1 MVKKFNVRQVEA
13 FRAVV
18 AMGSMS
24 KAAELLGI
32 SQPAVSRLVG
42 DFQEAVG
49 FRLFKRLRNG
59 AEPTPDARQLF
70 EQVEKL
76 FVGLE
81 ELNHQITAIKNLY
94 TGHITISATSSY
106 ATGMLPTIIA
116 EFKRMHP
123 SIGVSV
129 NIHTHEMVVDWVA
142 AGRSDIGLTSQ
153 PVANADLD
161 VRQLVKR
168 PAICIFPTGHALAA
182 KDELHPSDLAGLPF
196 VSFPRGSPLRFQIDG
211 IFDRFGVE
219 RVLQVDTTSHHAV
232 CSLVAAGL
240 GVALVNPFS
249 PYLAEAG
256 RIESRPISPS
266 VSIEL
271 EVLWKEPSLS
281 IVTREFRDFLFDYV
295 VREGIAP
302 PEPAPRRKRA
312 GTGAKPGATDAA
324 GNSST

>member
-49 FRLFKRLRNG
+49 FRLFKRHRNG
-59 AEPTPDARQLF
+59 AEPTPDARHLF

-81 ELNHQITAIKNLY
+81 ELNHQIAAIKNLH
-94 TGHITISATSSY
+94 TGRITISATSSY
-106 ATGMLPTIIA
+106 ATGMLPAIIA
-116 EFKRMHP
+116 EFKETHP
-123 SIGVSV
+123 NIAVAL
-129 NIHTHEMVVDWVA
+129 NIHSHEQVVGWVA

-153 PVANADLD
+153 PVANGDLE
-161 VRQLVKR
+161 VRQLLKR
-168 PAICIFPTGHALAA
+168 PAICIFPAGHKLGE
-182 KDELHPSDLAGLPF
+182 KEELHPKDLAGLPF
-196 VSFPRGSPLRFQIDG
+196 ISFPRGSPLRFQIDG
-211 IFDRFGVE
+211 VFDRFGVE
-219 RVLQVDTTSHHAV
+219 RLLHVETTSHHAV

-249 PYLAEAG
+249 PYPAG
-256 RIESRPISPS
+256 ADQIDARPISPS

-271 EVLWKEPSLS
+271 EVLWNEASLS
-281 IVTREFRDFLFDYV
+281 IVTRRFRDFLFERAASDV
-295 VREGIAP
+295 TNPQAP
-302 PEPAPRRKRA
+302 SEKKASAGRR
-312 GTGAKPGATDAA
+312 AT
-324 GNSST
+324 

>member
-24 KAAELLGI
+24 KAAELLGV

-42 DFQEAVG
+42 DFQDAVG
-49 FRLFKRLRNG
+49 FRLFKRQRSG
-59 AEPTPDARQLF
+59 AEPTPDARHLF
-70 EQVEKL
+70 EQVEKF

-81 ELNHQITAIKNLY
+81 EINHQIAAIKNLH
-94 TGHITISATSSY
+94 TGRLTISATSSY
-106 ATGMLPTIIA
+106 ATGMLPAVIA
-116 EFKRMHP
+116 DFKKANP
-123 SIGVSV
+123 NVAIAL
-129 NIHTHEMVVDWVA
+129 NIHPHEQVVDWVA

-153 PVANADLD
+153 PVANANLA
-161 VRQLVKR
+161 VHQLLKR
-168 PAICIFPTGHALAA
+168 PAICIFPAGHPLGLKTA
-182 KDELHPSDLAGLPF
+182 LHPTDLAGLPF

-219 RVLQVDTTSHHAV
+219 RLLHTETTTHHAV

-249 PYLAEAG
+249 PHLAQASQIEA
-256 RIESRPISPS
+256 RPISPS

-271 EVLWKEPSLS
+271 EVLWSEASLS
-281 IVTREFRDFLFDYV
+281 IVTKAFRDFL
-295 VREGIAP
+295 IAKTAEETALP
-302 PEPAPRRKRA
+302 SPAELQERRA
-312 GTGAKPGATDAA
+312 GA
-324 GNSST
+324 GRNSR

>member
-42 DFQEAVG
+42 DFQDAVG
-49 FRLFKRLRNG
+49 FRLFKRHRNG
-59 AEPTPDARQLF
+59 AEPTPDARHLF

-81 ELNHQITAIKNLY
+81 ELNHQIAAIKNLH
-94 TGHITISATSSY
+94 TGRITISATSSY
-106 ATGMLPTIIA
+106 ATGMLPGVIA
-116 EFKRMHP
+116 EFKKTNP
-123 SIGVSV
+123 NIAIAL
-129 NIHTHEMVVDWVA
+129 NIHSHEQVVDWVA

-161 VRQLVKR
+161 VRQLLKR
-168 PAICIFPTGHALAA
+168 PAICIFPTGHELGQ
-182 KDELHPSDLAGLPF
+182 KDVLHPTDLAGLPF
-196 VSFPRGSPLRFQIDG
+196 ISFPRGSPLRFQIDG

-219 RVLQVDTTSHHAV
+219 RLLHAETTSHHAV

-256 RIESRPISPS
+256 QIESRPISPS
-266 VSIEL
+266 VSVEL
-271 EVLWKEPSLS
+271 EVLWNEASLS
-281 IVTREFRDFLFDYV
+281 IVTKAFRDFLFA
-295 VREGIAP
+295 RAAEQAP
-302 PEPAPRRKRA
+302 SSTPVKPQKRRA
-312 GTGAKPGATDAA
+312 GAR
-324 GNSST
+324 STST